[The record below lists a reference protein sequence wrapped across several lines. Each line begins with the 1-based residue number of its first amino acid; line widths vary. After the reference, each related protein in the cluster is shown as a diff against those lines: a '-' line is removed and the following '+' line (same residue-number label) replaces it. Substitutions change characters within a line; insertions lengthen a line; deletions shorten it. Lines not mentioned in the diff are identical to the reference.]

1 MRLNN
6 ELEWSILL
14 LKLLLFLSFNLSFT
28 YTTSPI
34 MVPLL
39 RVLPKLLTNR
49 EFGVIESP
57 GMYVRTC
64 AWTSSSDT
72 GNLAPSP
79 FLCQQSF
86 FLCVLSSHS
95 YDRLL
100 FISASSLS
108 VFFLSSV
115 FCWQFL
121 FPSLRGSERGFFLSR
136 SPIRDASSTNCR
148 YICRCWFKVDR
159 LILPG

>member
-14 LKLLLFLSFNLSFT
+14 LKLLLFLTCPLPIRPHQLWYPFFEFRRNSLQTENSESLRAQVCMYEPVLGPPALIRGTLLPVLFCVSNL
-28 YTTSPI
+28 
-34 MVPLL
+34 
-39 RVLPKLLTNR
+39 
-49 EFGVIESP
+49 
-57 GMYVRTC
+57 
-64 AWTSSSDT
+64 
-72 GNLAPSP
+72 
-79 FLCQQSF
+79 F